1 MRIVNRLGD
10 SLKRDFLIKFIKKNN
25 VDNVLKTMNN
35 KKFPPL
41 NALKA
46 FESAARHLNFTKA
59 AEELFVTQAAVS
71 HQIKLLEDFLGVA
84 LFHRRNRLLELT
96 ELGLQYFDEIRPLL
110 EQIAKA
116 TDQIRAKNN
125 RQILTISVPQTFG
138 MQWLVPRL
146 NDFHEKFPEIEVRIK
161 GVDQDEGLLG
171 KEIDVAIYYGSGKWE
186 NVESIRLTEA
196 PLVMLASP
204 RFLEQNPLVQPS
216 DLIGKTLL
224 HVFSRNKWK
233 RTIEHFGLEEQIDV
247 EQAGSVFSHTFMALQ
262 AAMHQQGIAIANKV
276 LAQNELEQ
284 GNLIE
289 PFPIGLYD
297 EKTFYV
303 VYPPQMLNIIKV
315 RNFVEWITQEMRQI

>member
-1 MRIVNRLGD
+1 
-10 SLKRDFLIKFIKKNN
+10 
-25 VDNVLKTMNN
+25 MNN
-35 KKFPPL
+35 KKLPPL
-41 NALKA
+41 NAVKA

-59 AEELFVTQAAVS
+59 ADELFVTQAAVS
-71 HQIKLLEDFLGVA
+71 HQIKLLEDFLGVQ

-96 ELGLQYFDEIRPLL
+96 ELGLQYFEEIRPLL

-116 TDQIRAKNN
+116 TDQIRAQNQ

-146 NDFHEKFPEIEVRIK
+146 NDFHQKFPDIEVRIK

-196 PLVMLASP
+196 PLVILASP
-204 RFLEQNPLVQPS
+204 RFLEQNPITSPQDLV
-216 DLIGKTLL
+216 GKTLL

-233 RTIEHFGLEEQIDV
+233 RTIEHFELNDQIDV

-262 AAMHQQGIAIANKV
+262 AAMHQQGLAIANKV

-289 PFPIGLYD
+289 PFPTGLFD
-297 EKTFYV
+297 EKAFYV
-303 VYPPQMLNIIKV
+303 VYPPEMAQIGKV
-315 RNFVEWITQEMRQI
+315 RNFVEWITQEIKNL

>member
-1 MRIVNRLGD
+1 
-10 SLKRDFLIKFIKKNN
+10 
-25 VDNVLKTMNN
+25 MNN
-35 KKFPPL
+35 KKLPPL

-59 AEELFVTQAAVS
+59 ADELFVTQAAVS
-71 HQIKLLEDFLGVA
+71 HQIKLLEDFLGIQ

-146 NDFHEKFPEIEVRIK
+146 NDFHEKFPEVEVRVK

-186 NVESIRLTEA
+186 NVESIRLTDSH
-196 PLVMLASP
+196 LVILASP
-204 RFLEQNPLVQPS
+204 RFLEQHPIKQPEDLV
-216 DLIGKTLL
+216 GKTLL

-233 RTIEHFGLEEQIDV
+233 RTIEHFGLQERIDV
-247 EQAGSVFSHTFMALQ
+247 EQAGSLFSHTFMALQ
-262 AAMHQQGIAIANKV
+262 AAMHQQGLAIANRV

-289 PFPIGLYD
+289 PFPTGLYD
-297 EKTFYV
+297 EKAFYV
-303 VYPPQMLNIIKV
+303 VYPPQMRQIGKV
-315 RNFVEWITQEMRQI
+315 QNFVAWITQEMKHL

>member
-1 MRIVNRLGD
+1 
-10 SLKRDFLIKFIKKNN
+10 
-25 VDNVLKTMNN
+25 MNN
-35 KKFPPL
+35 KKLPPL

-59 AEELFVTQAAVS
+59 ADELFVTQAAVS
-71 HQIKLLEDFLGVA
+71 HQIKLLEDFLDIQ
-84 LFHRRNRLLELT
+84 LFHRKNRVLELT

-116 TDQIRAKNN
+116 TDKIRSKNS

-146 NDFHEKFPEIEVRIK
+146 NDFHEKYPDIEVRIK

-186 NVESIRLTEA
+186 NVEFIRLTEA
-196 PLVMLASP
+196 PLVILASP
-204 RFLEQNPLVQPS
+204 KFLQENPLSSPK

-233 RTIEHFGLEEQIDV
+233 RTIEHFGLNDQIDV
-247 EQAGSVFSHTFMALQ
+247 NEIGSMFSHTFMAIQ
-262 AAMHQQGIAIANKV
+262 AAMHQQGVAIANKT
-276 LAQNELEQ
+276 LAQHELEQ
-284 GNLIE
+284 GNLVE
-289 PFPIGLYD
+289 PFPTGLID
-297 EKTFYV
+297 EKSFYV
-303 VYPPQMLNIIKV
+303 VYPPEMSEVAKVQHFVQWII
-315 RNFVEWITQEMRQI
+315 QEIQ